1 MKYLIQFSIILL
13 LSFIGELLSFFI
25 PLPIPASIYGL
36 FLMFILLCTKVL
48 KLSHEKEASDFLIE
62 IMPVMFIPVTVGIMD
77 SYTTLTSILP
87 EILIVSILGTCVVMG
102 VSAIITQ
109 IILKRKRSKKQ

>member
-13 LSFIGELLSFFI
+13 LSLIGELLSFLI

-36 FLMFILLCTKVL
+36 VIMFILLCTNVL
-48 KLSHEKEASDFLIE
+48 KSSHVKEASDFLIE

-77 SYTTLTSILP
+77 SFTTLASILP
-87 EILIVSILGTCVVMG
+87 EILIVSILGTCIVMG
-102 VSAIITQ
+102 VSGIITQ
-109 IILKRKRSKKQ
+109 IMLRSKRRRKQ